1 MLIVLIAV
9 MSVHLDAQVSGEIRA
24 AFLTQGFVLESLSG
38 LGFPGS
44 NFTTIS
50 NISSCNPASL
60 YDFET
65 LSLGLSHQF
74 DSELYPA
81 WIAGIGHKRV
91 NNYFPQSVGLVFPI
105 NIFRFGLGFSQRYN
119 SILDFG
125 KIPIV
130 TLEQPEGTGET
141 FSACDTTTIKVYSVL
156 VTYSFQNVLFRN
168 DNIHLG
174 LQCNLNR
181 LDLIK
186 RIWHTRLV
194 AEGFSGSWSA
204 GVRYDFQHAILPDA
218 QIGIYFEKG
227 AEFRETGKI
236 QGEDLKIVYD
246 VDNQENNQTIVSSL
260 NNNSFPVVAIL
271 PDKLHLGFLIQ
282 PLSPLKLTFDLTEIF
297 WNQVQ
302 DNNKDH
308 IDISGSVI
316 FQPFKTITTSIGF
329 YSTDRKYNDETN
341 SYFNI
346 NGKLK
351 AFFITGGV
359 IVHFNHFDIDLSYAN
374 SNSYS
379 GSWRK
384 QTIFKFGIGLYL

>member
-9 MSVHLDAQVSGEIRA
+9 MFVHLDAQVSGEIRA

-44 NFTTIS
+44 NITTIS

-65 LSLGLSHQF
+65 LSLGLSYQF

-91 NNYFPQSVGLVFPI
+91 NNYLPQSAGIVFPM
-105 NIFRFGLGFSQRYN
+105 NALRFGLGFSQRYN

-125 KIPIV
+125 EMPII
-130 TLEQPEGTGET
+130 TEEQPEGTGET
-141 FSACDTTTIKVYSVL
+141 VSACKTTSIKAYSVL
-156 VTYSFQNVLFRN
+156 VSYSFQNVLFRN

-174 LQCNLNR
+174 LQYNLNR
-181 LDLIK
+181 LDFTQS
-186 RIWHTRLV
+186 IWHISLS
-194 AEGFSGSWSA
+194 AKGFSCNLST
-204 GVRYDFQHAILPDA
+204 GVRYDFRHDFLPDA
-218 QIGIYFEKG
+218 KIGVYFEKG

-246 VDNQENNQTIVSSL
+246 VDKQENNQTIVSSI

-271 PDKLHLGFLIQ
+271 PDKLHFGFLVQ
-282 PLSPLKLTFDLTEIF
+282 PLSPLKLTFDLTKIF

-302 DNNKDH
+302 DNNENH

-329 YSTDRKYNDETN
+329 YSTDRKCDDETN
-341 SYFNI
+341 SYLNI

-374 SNSYS
+374 SNSNS

-384 QTIFKFGIGLYL
+384 QTIFKFGIGLHL